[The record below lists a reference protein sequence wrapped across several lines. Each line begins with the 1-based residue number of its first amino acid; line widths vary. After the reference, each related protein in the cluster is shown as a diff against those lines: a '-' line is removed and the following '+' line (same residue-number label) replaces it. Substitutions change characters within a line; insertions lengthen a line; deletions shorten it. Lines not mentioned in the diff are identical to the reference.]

1 MKVSYSWLKS
11 YIPDA
16 PEPQKLADLFTYH
29 VTEVESVEEIG
40 GLPAQAGDT
49 IFDIKILPNRAHD
62 LLSHQGIAREI
73 SSLLKIKYLDPTPNY
88 KVPEAKSTNLKIEI
102 KSDKCRRYM
111 GRIVKNVK
119 VGPSPE
125 WVVKHLESIGQRSIN
140 NVVDAANI
148 VMYDCGQPIHC
159 FDLDK
164 LNGAIIVRGAED
176 GEEITT
182 LDNKQ
187 VKLKS
192 SNLVIADEKNVLA
205 IAGVKGGKIA
215 EVDANTKNIVI
226 EVANFDPTSVRKTA
240 KGINIFTDAAKRFEN
255 DLSATLC
262 DFAMLET
269 SALIAEYGAT
279 DFEEVVDIYPQK
291 SETRTL
297 AFSTSRISKVL
308 GRELSLEEIE
318 DVLKRYVFE
327 YVYKDGMF
335 TITVPPFRLDL
346 EIEEDMAE
354 EIGRV
359 LGYDKLKTEVPKI
372 SFQPQISE
380 TYAKMVWARNKLLD
394 EGYNEVMTYAFTSSG
409 EVGVLESASDKK
421 FLRTNLTDGLTES
434 LKVNKINAPLL
445 GLKEV
450 KIFEIGTVF
459 GKNGEEIHVA
469 YNEKNK
475 IVEVELSK
483 FASPDAITQSLGSEQ
498 SSATPSQKHTS
509 SAQTA
514 FQMWSL
520 FPFIARD
527 VSVWVP
533 ETVESNQ
540 VLKVIKD
547 NAGDLVVRG
556 PELFDEFK
564 KDGKVSY
571 AFRTVFQSSERTLT
585 DSEINSI
592 MEIIAEK
599 IKAHDGWQVR

>member
-29 VTEVESVEEIG
+29 VTEVESVDKIG
-40 GLPAQAGDT
+40 DDT

-62 LLSHQGIAREI
+62 LLSHQGIAKEI
-73 SSLLKIKYLDPTPNY
+73 SSLLQIKYLDPTPLY
-88 KVPEAKSTNLKIEI
+88 KVPEAKPTGLKIEI
-102 KSDKCRRYM
+102 NSDKCRRYM
-111 GRIVKNVK
+111 GRIVRNVK

-164 LNGAIIVRGAED
+164 LSGAIIVRDAVD

-187 VKLKS
+187 VKLKF

-226 EVANFDPTSVRKTA
+226 EVANFGPASVRKTA

-262 DFAMLET
+262 EFAMLET

-279 DFEEVVDIYPQK
+279 EFEEVVDVYPQK
-291 SETRTL
+291 PDTRKL
-297 AFSTSRISKVL
+297 SFSIERVSKIL
-308 GRELSLEEIE
+308 GREMSLEEVE

-327 YVYKDGMF
+327 YVYQDGVF
-335 TITVPPFRLDL
+335 TITVPPLRLDL
-346 EIEEDMAE
+346 EIEEDIAE
-354 EIGRV
+354 EVGRV
-359 LGYDKLKTEVPKI
+359 LGYDKLKTEVPKV
-372 SFQPQISE
+372 SFQPKVSE
-380 TYAKMVWARNKLLD
+380 AYAKMVWARNKLLD
-394 EGYNEVMTYAFTSSG
+394 EGYNEVMTYAFSSSG

-434 LKVNKINAPLL
+434 LKLNKINSPLL

-475 IVEVELSK
+475 IIEVELSK
-483 FASPDAITQSLGSEQ
+483 FASPDAFTQSLGSEQ

-509 SAQTA
+509 SAHTA
-514 FQMWSL
+514 FFQAWSP

-527 VSVWVP
+527 ISVWVP
-533 ETVESNQ
+533 DTVPSNQ
-540 VLKVIKD
+540 VLEVIKE
-547 NAGDLVVRG
+547 NAGSLVVRG

-564 KDGKVSY
+564 KDGKISY
-571 AFRTVFQSSERTLT
+571 AFRTVFQSNERTLT
-585 DSEINSI
+585 DLEINPV
-592 MEIIAEK
+592 MEKIAEK